1 MKTTA
6 KVDPKA
12 DYGDSSSPVAACA
25 NHLVCLVSVTLLC
38 GMGVVLLLFWNRPV
52 SLAVI
57 GATASLW
64 FLFTGFIHYFFR
76 DPAPDVP
83 QTPGIFVSPAHGLVD
98 VVDETSNLDF
108 MNGPCRR
115 ISIFLSVLDVH
126 VQYAPAAGKVVLS
139 RHQPGRFLSAVGT
152 DSARHNE
159 NQVIGLQLCEAPD
172 ERVAVKQIA
181 GFIARRIRT
190 WATEG
195 EVVSRG
201 SRLGLIQ
208 FGSRCEIYLPLSAQ
222 LKVQPGDRVVGG
234 ETVVATR
241 LEAELRTPIPASQT
255 ASLL

>member
-6 KVDPKA
+6 KVNPKA
-12 DYGDSSSPVAACA
+12 DHGDNSSPVVVFA
-25 NHLVCLVSVTLLC
+25 NQLVWRVSVTLLC
-38 GMGVVLLLFWNRPV
+38 GMGVVLLVLWNRSV

-57 GATASLW
+57 GGTASLW

-126 VQYAPAAGKVVLS
+126 VQYAPTAGKVMLS
-139 RHQPGRFLSAVGT
+139 RHHSGRFLSAVGT
-152 DSARHNE
+152 NSARHNE
-159 NQVIGLQLCEAPD
+159 NQVIVFQLSEPPD

-190 WATEG
+190 WVMEG

-208 FGSRCEIYLPLSAQ
+208 FGSRCELYLPLSAQ

-241 LEAELRTPIPASQT
+241 SKAELRTLTPAAQA

>member
-1 MKTTA
+1 MNTTA

-12 DYGDSSSPVAACA
+12 DRGDSSSPVVAFA
-25 NHLVCLVSVTLLC
+25 NQIVWRISVTLLC
-38 GMGVVLLLFWNRPV
+38 GMGVVLLLFWNRSV

-57 GATASLW
+57 GGTASLW
-64 FLFTGFIHYFFR
+64 FLFTGFIHCFFR
-76 DPAPDVP
+76 DPAPDIP

-115 ISIFLSVLDVH
+115 ISIFLSVFDVH
-126 VQYAPAAGKVVLS
+126 VQYAPAEGKVVLS
-139 RHQPGRFLSAVGT
+139 RHQPGRFLSALGS

-159 NQVIGLQLCEAPD
+159 NQVIGLQLSEAPE

-195 EVVSRG
+195 EVVRRG

-208 FGSRCEIYLPLSAQ
+208 FGSRCDLFLPLSAQ

-241 LEAELRTPIPASQT
+241 LKAELSTPTSAAQ
-255 ASLL
+255 AVSLL